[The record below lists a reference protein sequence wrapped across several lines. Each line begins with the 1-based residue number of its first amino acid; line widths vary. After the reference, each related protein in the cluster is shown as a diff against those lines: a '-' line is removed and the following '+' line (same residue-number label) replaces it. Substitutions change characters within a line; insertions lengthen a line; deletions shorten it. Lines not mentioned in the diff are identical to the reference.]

1 MRISCCMLILLL
13 VGLSTPASVCAETS
27 IYFRGQPVFV
37 PPSIVLLVAGI
48 ALLAVGGWVR
58 RLLRNFTEASE
69 PLSVRQVGPRN
80 S

>member
-1 MRISCCMLILLL
+1 MRISCCMLVLLL
-13 VGLSTPASVCAETS
+13 VGLSTPVCAETS
-27 IYFRGQPVFV
+27 IYFRGKPVFV

-69 PLSVRQVGPRN
+69 PLSVRRVGPRN
-80 S
+80 T